1 MKKYSILL
9 VFFFVCL
16 AVFSQKSVLSFEVK
30 EHDFGKINEEVGKVT
45 YEFDFVNKGNSPL
58 VINRVQASCGCTTPE
73 WTKEPIEPGK
83 KGSITVTYSTTGRP
97 GVFNKS
103 ISVYSNAIEEQV
115 NLIIKGDVIPKKD
128 GELSSNFPVNI
139 AELLFKTRIVQMNNV
154 VKGDKQTRTLEIHNS
169 KKVSVKPTFEG
180 LPSYITAT
188 VSPEILK
195 PNDEGKITFTY
206 NSKLATKWGPDSE
219 EFYVVLNGVKV
230 FSEEFKLTIVSNVV
244 DDFSRLTLDQKRK
257 APILEMPVRSIN
269 FGVLKT
275 GNKKT
280 GKFKVSNKGQ
290 NTLEIR
296 RIINSNKEIVCR
308 RPSMSVSTGKSA
320 DIVLDLNTKNL
331 SEGEYKKSITVQTND
346 PDNSFLILVLN
357 WKVQK

>member
-1 MKKYSILL
+1 MKKYSFLL
-9 VFFFVCL
+9 VSFFICMS
-16 AVFSQKSVLSFEVK
+16 VFSQKSVLSFELK

-58 VINRVQASCGCTTPE
+58 VISRVQASCGCTTPI
-73 WTKEPIEPGK
+73 WTKVPIEPGK
-83 KGSITVTYSTTGRP
+83 KGSITVTYSATGRP
-97 GVFNKS
+97 GIFNKS
-103 ISVYSNAIEEQV
+103 ITVYSNAIEEQV
-115 NLIIKGDVIPKKD
+115 VLTIKGEVIPKKNAD
-128 GELSSNFPVNI
+128 INSNFPINMG
-139 AELLFKTRIVQMNNV
+139 ELLLKSRFVQMNNV
-154 VKGDKQTRTLEIHNS
+154 VKGEKQTRTLEIQNS
-169 KKVSVKPTFEG
+169 NKVSVKPTFEG
-180 LPSYITAT
+180 LPSFITAT

-195 PNDEGKITFTY
+195 PNDEGRITFTY
-206 NSKLATKWGPDSE
+206 NSKLATQWGPDSE

-244 DDFSRLTLDQKRK
+244 DDFSRLTLEQKRK
-257 APILEMPVRSIN
+257 APILEIPVRSIN
-269 FGVLKT
+269 FGVLKS

-290 NTLEIR
+290 NLLEIR
-296 RIINSNKEIVCR
+296 RVINNNKEVVCR
-308 RPSMSVSTGKSA
+308 RSNLSIASGKSA
-320 DIVLDLNTKNL
+320 DIILDLNTKNL